1 MKANPTIQ
9 RFFLCLVLVV
19 TSLAVQAQVF
29 LEKQTRHR
37 FAQLNV
43 GLDVQGDWGGS
54 TFFTPEAGALEGL
67 DLPFAARPR
76 FIIGGTHFWGHAD
89 FYIAIAVLRSE
100 LEAQS
105 QTFNLHPRVETGF
118 RYYPWRIQQ
127 GKLRPFVGIALGSYQ
142 FDQNGTG
149 SSTQG
154 ATRYH
159 IGLPAL
165 AGFTFNHRAHLFEIG
180 FSWNYLHKID
190 YFTSPLEQVEVATH
204 PFRLAVGYKYM
215 IETTLS
221 AEQDWESGRTQEVT
235 EKLAAKGRLNN
246 FFIGAGV
253 SSVWWLEQAAYNQ
266 EQRPYF
272 PNPGIQTMADFTVGY
287 YWHRPDLNVAVN
299 YRGYQNVNQ
308 AFDIEQTA
316 RRRSVG
322 LEVTKFLF
330 DYHGFVPFVGP
341 VVSYEQ
347 LSFQESLSG
356 VPGLSEESDQLG
368 YGITFGWDIRPN
380 RIQSFIL
387 RTNLRYWPNL
397 PLQVTPEN
405 NYNFSNIEF
414 NFIQLI
420 VYPGRMF

>member
-1 MKANPTIQ
+1 VDA
-9 RFFLCLVLVV
+9 
-19 TSLAVQAQVF
+19 
-29 LEKQTRHR
+29 
-37 FAQLNV
+37 
-43 GLDVQGDWGGS
+43 
-54 TFFTPEAGALEGL
+54 
-67 DLPFAARPR
+67 PR
-76 FIIGGTHFWGHAD
+76 R
-89 FYIAIAVLRSE
+89 LR
-100 LEAQS
+100 
-105 QTFNLHPRVETGF
+105 
-118 RYYPWRIQQ
+118 
-127 GKLRPFVGIALGSYQ
+127 
-142 FDQNGTG
+142 
-149 SSTQG
+149 
-154 ATRYH
+154 
-159 IGLPAL
+159 
-165 AGFTFNHRAHLFEIG
+165 
-180 FSWNYLHKID
+180 
-190 YFTSPLEQVEVATH
+190 
-204 PFRLAVGYKYM
+204 
-215 IETTLS
+215 
-221 AEQDWESGRTQEVT
+221 

-368 YGITFGWDIRPN
+368 YGVTFGWDIRPN